1 MGKPNLMPWEGR
13 GKTKP
18 IEKMPNIKPSRNS
31 EITTAGNTLSDNNSL
46 ITIDSRRNIHN
57 NNNNSKFSHKKK
69 DSLYKNNSKLPNL
82 YKPKSA
88 LYN

>member
-18 IEKMPNIKPSRNS
+18 IEYIPNIKPSRNS

-46 ITIDSRRNIHN
+46 ISIDSRTNSHN
-57 NNNNSKFSHKKK
+57 NNNKISNKKK
-69 DSLYKNNSKLPNL
+69 DSLYKNN
-82 YKPKSA
+82 
-88 LYN
+88 